1 MTCQLTNFSYNK
13 HVIKSYIVKK
23 VFITTIIIFSS
34 ITLLY
39 AWGAWGHKHISRG
52 AVFALPPEMRT
63 FYYNHIDFIT
73 EGSVVPDLRR
83 GVLNDRAEPPRHYI
97 DIEDFGNISI
107 DDLPKTWKEAT
118 LIYDSGFLQKTG
130 FLPWYVQTLMDK
142 LTSAFKRKSR
152 SEIIFISAEL
162 SHYIADAHVPLHTS
176 SNHDGQLTN
185 QKGIHSFWES
195 QLPELF
201 GNDYNFYTGEAIY
214 ITDISAEIFRIIKH
228 SHELAEITLG
238 VERILNNSTS
248 KDKIFESKSP
258 DDSSRRQPRR
268 LAEYAKKY
276 HDALNGMVEKQMRFA
291 LSALAGFWYTAW
303 VNAGKP
309 DLTSLDDEHLTN
321 QNGKNFK
328 REMTAWKKGKINNL
342 DVSRDD

>member
-1 MTCQLTNFSYNK
+1 M
-13 HVIKSYIVKK
+13 
-23 VFITTIIIFSS
+23 IIIFSG
-34 ITLLY
+34 ITFLY
-39 AWGAWGHKHISRG
+39 AWGAWGHKHIGRA
-52 AVFALPPEMRT
+52 AVFALPAEMQT

-97 DIEDFGNISI
+97 DIEDFGNVSLE
-107 DDLPKTWKEAT
+107 DLPKTWKEA
-118 LIYDSGFLQKTG
+118 ISKYDSGFLQKTG
-130 FLPWYVQTLMDK
+130 FLPWYIQTLMDK
-142 LTSAFKRKSR
+142 LTVAFKRKNR

-201 GNDYNFYTGEAIY
+201 GSNYNFNVGEAFY
-214 ITDISAEIFRIIKH
+214 IADISAEIFRIIKH

-238 VERILNNSTS
+238 VEKILKNSTS
-248 KDKIFESKSP
+248 KDKIFESKSLK
-258 DDSSRRQPRR
+258 DTSQRQPRHS
-268 LAEYAKKY
+268 AEYAKKY
-276 HDALNGMVEKQMRFA
+276 HDSLNGMVEKQMRSA
-291 LSALAGFWYTAW
+291 VSALGSFWYTAW

-309 DLTSLDDEHLTN
+309 DVNSLDDEHLTT
-321 QNGKNFK
+321 QNRKNFK
-328 REMTAWKKGKINNL
+328 REMKAWKKGKINNL
-342 DVSRDD
+342 NVSRND